1 MLPSWRASGGEA
13 MAIGD
18 PYITRDQ
25 LKAVLGIALDD
36 TTENTLIDRAIRGAS
51 RAIERRSGWPTFW
64 KTTAAET
71 RTIDVTRRIV
81 RVRTL
86 GWLFDKILLRNGI
99 ASATG
104 FAVAGYSNPVLLP
117 EDAFDEGAPA
127 DAIRLPGGGSYG
139 SYGTLDITAQWGWPS
154 VPDDITMATQMQ
166 AHRYYNRK
174 GSPEGVAGSAEWGIT
189 RIPPLDPDVL
199 SILKGGGFMRA
210 GIG

>member
-1 MLPSWRASGGEA
+1 

-25 LKAVLGIALDD
+25 LKVVLGIDPSN
-36 TTENTLIDRAIRGAS
+36 TTEDVLIDRCVKGAARS
-51 RAIERRSGWPTFW
+51 IERRSGWPTFW
-64 KTTAAET
+64 NTVTAVP
-71 RTIDVTRRIV
+71 RTIDVTRKIV
-81 RVRTL
+81 RVRQAS
-86 GWLFDKILLRNGI
+86 WAFDKVLLRNGI
-99 ASATG
+99 ASAVG
-104 FAVAGYSNPVLLP
+104 FSVPGFSAPVLMP
-117 EDAFDEGAPA
+117 EDAIEEGLPA
-127 DAIRLPGGGSYG
+127 DAIRLPAGSSYG
-139 SYGTLDITAQWGWPS
+139 SYGTLRPTAIWGWPS
-154 VPDDITMATQMQ
+154 VPDDIVMANQMQ

>member
-1 MLPSWRASGGEA
+1 MS
-13 MAIGD
+13 IGD

-25 LKAVLGIALDD
+25 LKGILNIELANTDEDD
-36 TTENTLIDRAIRGAS
+36 LIDRCIKGAS
-51 RAIERRSGWPTFW
+51 RSIERRSGWPTFW
-64 KTTAAET
+64 KTPAPVL
-71 RTIDVTRRIV
+71 RTVSTIGKIVPVRRS
-81 RVRTL
+81 
-86 GWLFDKILLRNGI
+86 GYAYDKLLLRNGI

-104 FAVAGYSNPVLLP
+104 FLIANNSTATLMP
-117 EDAFDEGAPA
+117 EDCFDNSEPA
-127 DAIRLPGGGSYG
+127 DAIRLPAGGSYG
-139 SYGTLDITAQWGWPS
+139 AYGSIAITAQWGWPA
-154 VPDDITMATQMQ
+154 VPDDIVMAAQMQ

>member
-1 MLPSWRASGGEA
+1 

-18 PYITRDQ
+18 PYISRDQ
-25 LKAVLGIALDD
+25 LKVVLGIDPSNS
-36 TTENTLIDRAIRGAS
+36 TEDVLIDRVVRGAS
-51 RAIERRSGWPTFW
+51 KSINRRSGWPTFW
-64 KTTAAET
+64 KTPGAEA

-81 RVRTL
+81 RIRAS
-86 GWLFDKILLRNGI
+86 GWAYDKVLLRNGI

-104 FAVAGYSNPVLLP
+104 FLVAGFSSPVLMP
-117 EDAFDEGAPA
+117 EDSFAEGEPA
-127 DAIRLPGGGSYG
+127 DAIRLPAGSSYGGS
-139 SYGTLDITAQWGWPS
+139 GTLTVTAQWGWPE
-154 VPDDITMATQMQ
+154 VPDDIIMAAQMQ
-166 AHRYYNRK
+166 SHRYYNRK

>member
-1 MLPSWRASGGEA
+1 

-25 LKAVLGIALDD
+25 LKGVLDIELA
-36 TTENTLIDRAIRGAS
+36 NTSEDVLIDRAIKGAS
-51 RAIERRSGWPTFW
+51 RSIERRSGWPSFW
-64 KTTAAET
+64 NTGTAVA

-81 RVRTL
+81 RVRT
-86 GWLFDKILLRNGI
+86 GAWAFDKILLRDGV
-99 ASATG
+99 ASAVG
-104 FAVAGYSNPVLLP
+104 LAVAGFSSPVLMP
-117 EDAFDEGAPA
+117 EDAISAGMPA
-127 DAIRLPGGGSYG
+127 DAIRLPYGASYG
-139 SYGTLDITAQWGWPS
+139 SYGTLTITAVWGWPS
-154 VPDDITMATQMQ
+154 VPDDIVLATQMQ

-174 GSPEGVAGSAEWGIT
+174 GSPEGIAGSAEWGIT

>member
-1 MLPSWRASGGEA
+1 

-18 PYITRDQ
+18 PYITRVE
-25 LKAVLGIALDD
+25 LKAVLEISGSTEDD
-36 TTENTLIDRAIRGAS
+36 LIDRAINGAS

-64 KTTAAET
+64 NTGTAQA
-71 RTIDVTRRIV
+71 RTVNVSRRVVPV
-81 RVRTL
+81 RHSLYSYTKV
-86 GWLFDKILLRNGI
+86 LLRDGI
-99 ASATG
+99 ASSTG
-104 FAVAGYSNPVLLP
+104 FVVTGFGTAALMP
-117 EDAFDEGAPA
+117 EDAISDGSPA
-127 DAIRLPGGGSYG
+127 DAIRLPWGASFG
-139 SYGTLDITAQWGWPS
+139 SYGTLSVTAIWGWPS
-154 VPDDITMATQMQ
+154 VPADIKMACQMQ